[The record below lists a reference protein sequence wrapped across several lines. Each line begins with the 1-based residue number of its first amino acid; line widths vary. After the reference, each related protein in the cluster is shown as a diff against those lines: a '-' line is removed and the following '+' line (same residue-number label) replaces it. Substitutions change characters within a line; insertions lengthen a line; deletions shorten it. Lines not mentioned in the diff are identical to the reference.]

1 MVRTERNFLMN
12 PSWSEWWKAIFASK
26 SFRNGPLNLNE
37 AGDFLKV
44 PIRVATRLTLVPF
57 LLIRESTG
65 VFYMGKNKG
74 GVSMLDVKLLRNNF
88 EEVKQKLQNRGEDL
102 GEFEK
107 FGELDKRRRT
117 LIVETEALKSQR
129 NEVSQEIAKLKREK
143 QDADAKIEEMRV
155 VGDRIKTLDIELK
168 EIDEKLDT
176 ILMSIP
182 NIPHESTPVGETEDD
197 NVEIRKWGEVRDF
210 DFEPKAHWDLGTD
223 LDILDFE
230 NAAKVTGSRFVFY
243 KKLGARLERALIN
256 FMMDLHSNEHGYE
269 EMLPPYMVNRAS
281 MTGTGQL
288 PKFEEDAFLI
298 EAEDYFLI
306 PTAEV
311 PVTNYHREDILKAED
326 LPRKYTAFSACF
338 RSEAGSAG
346 RDTRGL
352 IRQHQFNKVELVQF
366 VKPEDSYAALEKL
379 TGNAEEVL
387 RRLELPYRVLS
398 MCTADLGFTA
408 AKKYDLEVWIPSY
421 NSYREISS
429 CSNFESFQ
437 ARRANIRFRREPGSK
452 PEYVHTLNGSGLA
465 LGRTVAAILENYQD
479 ADGSVRIPKALQ
491 GYMGGVERIEAPTK

>member
-1 MVRTERNFLMN
+1 ME
-12 PSWSEWWKAIFASK
+12 
-26 SFRNGPLNLNE
+26 
-37 AGDFLKV
+37 
-44 PIRVATRLTLVPF
+44 
-57 LLIRESTG
+57 
-65 VFYMGKNKG
+65 KNKG

-88 EEVKQKLQNRGEDL
+88 DEVKQKLQNRGEDL

-129 NEVSQEIAKLKREK
+129 NEVSQEIAKLKCEK

-155 VGDRIKTLDIELK
+155 VGDRIKTLDIELR
-168 EIDEKLDT
+168 EIDEKLDM

-182 NIPHESTPVGETEDD
+182 NIPHESTPVGESEDD
-197 NVEIRKWGEVRDF
+197 NVEIRKWGEVRAF

-479 ADGSVRIPKALQ
+479 ADGSVRIPKVLQ
-491 GYMGGVERIEAPTK
+491 GYMGGIEKIELPK